1 MQITIVDVSGLN
13 SLVSA
18 AGKPYK
24 ALEVA
29 YKNEQGQIA
38 SKKIMEFDKVLLKP
52 FQSFQKGDIVEVHS
66 VKEGDYWQWKS
77 ATLAGQGGSTGI
89 SDSKP
94 ITGSGGGTTKTQST
108 YETSEERAKKQVYI
122 VRQSSISA
130 AINLLGAGAKV
141 PANLSLVLDT
151 AKAFE
156 DYVFGASPAKE
167 EVKAFDDSFPDD
179 IPY

>member
-52 FQSFQKGDIVEVHS
+52 FLSFKKGDVVEVNS

-77 ATLAGQGGSTGI
+77 AVLAGS
-89 SDSKP
+89 
-94 ITGSGGGTTKTQST
+94 SGGGTESYDSPKPVAATAAVGKNS
-108 YETSEERAKKQVYI
+108 YETSEERAAKQVFI
-122 VRQSSISA
+122 IRQSSISA
-130 AINLLGAGAKV
+130 AVNLLGSGAKA
-141 PANLSLVLDT
+141 PANLSVVLDT

-156 DYVFGASPAKE
+156 DYVLGKSGEVAKPAGEFKDE
-167 EVKAFDDSFPDD
+167 FPDD